1 MKKDA
6 RNARASA
13 VEKEIELDDGELWE
27 RVLDPTGSSDEESEE
42 EEAAGEEGEA
52 GAVEAA
58 AGEAVSEHVD
68 IVQLRS
74 TSMRLGKFYFTWY
87 CVPKKSLTPE
97 LEHR

>member
-1 MKKDA
+1 LKKDA

-58 AGEAVSEHVD
+58 AGEAEAD
-68 IVQLRS
+68 EAE
-74 TSMRLGKFYFTWY
+74 
-87 CVPKKSLTPE
+87 CE
-97 LEHR
+97 EDAAAE